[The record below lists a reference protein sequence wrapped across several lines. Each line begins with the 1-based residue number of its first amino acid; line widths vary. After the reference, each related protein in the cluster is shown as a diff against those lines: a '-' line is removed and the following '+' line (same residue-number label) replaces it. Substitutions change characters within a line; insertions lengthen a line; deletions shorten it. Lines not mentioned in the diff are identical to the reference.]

1 MDEVG
6 RSRELRQLIRRR
18 KKEHAGRL
26 ASEIDRLTREA
37 IAIGVSQ
44 IILFGSLARGE
55 ARLTSDIDLFI
66 VWDTELDYLTR
77 TAELYRRLQPRVA
90 VDLLVYTPEE
100 FSKLRTSRFVRSVTR
115 KGNVL
120 YAA

>member
-18 KKEHAGRL
+18 KKEHASRL

-55 ARLTSDIDLFI
+55 ARLTSDIDLLI
-66 VWDTELDYLTR
+66 VWDTDLDYLTR

-100 FSKLRTSRFVRSVTR
+100 FSKLRTSGFVRSVTR